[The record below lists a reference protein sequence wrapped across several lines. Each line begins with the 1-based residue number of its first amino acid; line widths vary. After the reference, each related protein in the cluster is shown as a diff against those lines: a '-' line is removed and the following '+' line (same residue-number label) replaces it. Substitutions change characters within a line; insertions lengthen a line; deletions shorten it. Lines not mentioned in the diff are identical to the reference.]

1 MTIVN
6 VVVFKFVT
14 IVLSMVLQI
23 ISAETIGTVAAIG

>member
-23 ISAETIGTVAAIG
+23 ISAETVGTVAAIG